1 MFQKRQKVNIDDTRF
16 IYQTNFSGDPA
27 RDRFGSDKRR
37 VNIVIP
43 TVEQAQQMMDMGIKV
58 KQTKPNPNYVYEET
72 FTPTYYVPVTV
83 NMDSKWPPH
92 VYWITLQGKRLLCT
106 PETIGQLDFI
116 RVKNVCCQAN
126 LVEKR
131 NAPGEFTLY
140 ADVMYVEQDEDADP
154 YAERYTHRD
163 AAPDADM
170 AEPSDPNDMPL

>member
-1 MFQKRQKVNIDDTRF
+1 MRQKINIDDTRF
-16 IYQTNFSGDPA
+16 IFDTNFSGDPT

-43 TVEQAQQMMDMGIKV
+43 TVEQAMDMRAMGINV
-58 KQTKPNPNYVYEET
+58 KETHPNPERTYDDG
-72 FTPTYYVPVTV
+72 FTPTYYVPVAV
-83 NMDSKWPPH
+83 NMNSKWPPH

-140 ADVMYVEQDEDADP
+140 ADVMYVEQDADPDP
-154 YAERYTHRD
+154 YAERYAHVN

-170 AEPSDPNDMPL
+170 AEPGDPNDMPF

>member
-43 TVEQAQQMMDMGIKV
+43 TVEQAQQMMDMGINV
-58 KQTKPNPNYVYEET
+58 KQTKPNPNYAYEEPFVPT
-72 FTPTYYVPVTV
+72 FYVPVTV

-106 PETIGQLDFI
+106 PGPS
-116 RVKNVCCQAN
+116 ASW
-126 LVEKR
+126 
-131 NAPGEFTLY
+131 TLS
-140 ADVMYVEQDEDADP
+140 AL
-154 YAERYTHRD
+154 RTS
-163 AAPDADM
+163 AARQISWRSATLLASLRCM
-170 AEPSDPNDMPL
+170 QM